1 MQSVSELEWLA
12 SLARCVAVR
21 NVLYYTRL
29 PLERQLF
36 YTPKQVFVMQ
46 IRQISIFL
54 ENKPGQLSQICR
66 DLSDSGVNIATL
78 SLADSSDFGIVRM
91 IVDDH
96 EKAQNILTDKG
107 HVVNVCN
114 VVAVGVPD
122 SPGGMAGVTDVL
134 DAAGVNIEYSY
145 AFAFHSGEK
154 AVLVFRFTDNAKAE
168 AALAGAGYSLLAEK
182 EVIAGGKA

>member
-1 MQSVSELEWLA
+1 
-12 SLARCVAVR
+12 
-21 NVLYYTRL
+21 
-29 PLERQLF
+29 
-36 YTPKQVFVMQ
+36 MQ

-66 DLSDSGVNIATL
+66 DLADAGINIATL

-91 IVDDH
+91 IVDDQ
-96 EKAQNILTDKG
+96 EKAQNVLTDKG

-122 SPGGMAGVTDVL
+122 QPGGMAGVMAVL
-134 DAAGVNIEYSY
+134 DAAEVNIEYSY
-145 AFAFHSGEK
+145 AFAFHSGGK

-168 AALAGAGYSLLAEK
+168 AALAASGYAALSESEVLKGA
-182 EVIAGGKA
+182 